1 MFLSYETPMTAL
13 LALLL
18 LSTVGASAAQPFV
31 SSQAGLSC
39 LFRQTH
45 TVGGLLESSHKI
57 KFAKYRVPYG
67 EPTGLSIRI
76 MRPTVF
82 YGSRFNQYRRFNRW
96 FAPPLTGAVT
106 GLAPIRGTE
115 FYDCIIRTATR

>member
-18 LSTVGASAAQPFV
+18 LSTVGFSAAQPFA
-31 SSQAGLSC
+31 SSQAGLPC

-45 TVGGLLESSHKI
+45 TAGGLFESLHKI

-67 EPTGLSIRI
+67 ESTGLSIRI
-76 MRPTVF
+76 MQPTVF

-96 FAPPLTGAVT
+96 FAPPLIGAVT